1 MYLTKARLEKVEIAK
16 KSHPP
21 RLVELTAGDSQYL
34 GIVYPNPESIPE
46 ELARLLG
53 GVEITEAVTENAREM
68 KKMADQT
75 KERVRSQHG

>member
-1 MYLTKARLEKVEIAK
+1 MTTIRRL
-16 KSHPP
+16 S
-21 RLVELTAGDSQYL
+21 D
-34 GIVYPNPESIPE
+34 ESIPE

-53 GVEITEAVTENAREM
+53 GVEITEAVIENAREM